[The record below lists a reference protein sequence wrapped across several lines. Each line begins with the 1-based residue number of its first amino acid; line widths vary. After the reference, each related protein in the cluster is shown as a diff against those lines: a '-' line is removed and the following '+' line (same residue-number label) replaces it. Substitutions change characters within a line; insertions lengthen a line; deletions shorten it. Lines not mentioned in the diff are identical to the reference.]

1 MDDDEDGVIDI
12 YQLENLM
19 KVVNP
24 NIDIEKL
31 VELLDPSKKG
41 VIIYSY
47 LCEIILKHPDFKD
60 YFKVSD

>member
-1 MDDDEDGVIDI
+1 
-12 YQLENLM
+12 M

-60 YFKVSD
+60 YFKLSD